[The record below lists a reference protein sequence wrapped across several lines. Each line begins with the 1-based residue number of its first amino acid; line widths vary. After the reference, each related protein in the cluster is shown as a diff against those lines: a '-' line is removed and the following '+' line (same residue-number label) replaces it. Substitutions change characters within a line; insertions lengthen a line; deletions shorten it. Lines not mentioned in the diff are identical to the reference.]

1 MDPLLIIHGSVYWIE
16 PLDMWINHPRETAY
30 TTAYKGF
37 RAYLLTVTTDTL
49 RFLAS
54 SRASPGHRSAASTV
68 FLKSIFTGSWATLRK
83 EMIHMKP
90 VMVHGLV
97 MILMPELYKTLK
109 K

>member
-1 MDPLLIIHGSVYWIE
+1 HC
-16 PLDMWINHPRETAY
+16 
-30 TTAYKGF
+30 
-37 RAYLLTVTTDTL
+37 
-49 RFLAS
+49 AS
-54 SRASPGHRSAASTV
+54 SPVRGLCPVTGLRRALF